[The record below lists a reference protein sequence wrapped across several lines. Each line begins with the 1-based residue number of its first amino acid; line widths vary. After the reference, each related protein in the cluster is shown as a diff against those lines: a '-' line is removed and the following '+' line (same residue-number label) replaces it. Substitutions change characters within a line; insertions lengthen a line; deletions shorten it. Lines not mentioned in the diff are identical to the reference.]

1 MSAPELVIAEAVRT
15 ERETALFYRML
26 SEIVEDEVVSG
37 KLVELASDE
46 ESHARSL
53 CGIHLAL
60 TGRTI
65 DPSAAAPEGGL
76 DLFDVRSRSLEEVLE
91 LAIRNEQEAARLY
104 SQQADTIGHLSTEMT
119 LRLLAADELGHEAYL
134 RQQVERL
141 RGAAAS

>member
-1 MSAPELVIAEAVRT
+1 MSAPESIIAEAVRA

-26 SEIVEDEVVSG
+26 SEIVDDEAVSG
-37 KLVELASDE
+37 KLVELADSE

-65 DPSAAAPEGGL
+65 DPAAAAPEGGL
-76 DLFDVRSRSLEEVLE
+76 DLFDFTSRTLEEVLE
-91 LAIRNEQEAARLY
+91 LAVGNERQAAELY
-104 SQQADTIGHLSTEMT
+104 SEQAERIGDPSTELT

-134 RQQVERL
+134 RQQLDRV
-141 RGAAAS
+141 RGAKTG